1 MTKVKAFN
9 GVELVLGGARSGKSR
24 YAESQSLAS
33 GQEVIYI
40 ATAGA
45 GDDEMSERI
54 ARHQQQRPSEWMT
67 VEEPLDLAAAIR
79 QYSQL
84 DNCLLVDCLTLW
96 LTNCLFDP
104 NNVISWQ
111 DRKSDFM
118 AALAEAPGRI
128 IMVSNEVGQGV
139 VPMGEVSRR
148 FVDESGWLHQEI
160 AAVAGKVVFVIAG
173 LPQVLKDSTV

>member
-1 MTKVKAFN
+1 MSKVKILN
-9 GVELVLGGARSGKSR
+9 GIELVLGGARSGKSR
-24 YAESQSLAS
+24 YAEAQSLAT
-33 GQEVIYI
+33 GKDVIYI

-45 GDDEMSERI
+45 GDNEMSERI
-54 ARHQQQRPSEWMT
+54 ARHQQERPSEWMT
-67 VEEPLDLAAAIR
+67 VEEPLDLAAVIR
-79 QYSQL
+79 QYSQP

-104 NNVISWQ
+104 KNQVPWKN
-111 DRKSDFM
+111 RKSDLMM
-118 AALAEAPGRI
+118 AIAEAPGRI
-128 IMVSNEVGQGV
+128 IMVSNEVGQGI
-139 VPMGEVSRR
+139 VPMGEVSRQ